1 MTTYTTILKNQTPLD
16 IALILTGSA
25 DNAYEIAK
33 ESEID
38 MSNMLKTGEQIYYNG
53 EITDKRVFEYYA
65 ARGIRPATGIDTLYS
80 GAIKIFDST
89 FAFTF
94 E

>member
-33 ESEID
+33 ENEID
-38 MSNMLKTGEQIYYNG
+38 MSNMLNLRKEVQYEKKIYGVVDIVFNDFFSNG
-53 EITDKRVFEYYA
+53 EHTCK
-65 ARGIRPATGIDTLYS
+65 GICGRC
-80 GAIKIFDST
+80 
-89 FAFTF
+89 
-94 E
+94 

>member
-33 ESEID
+33 ENEID
-38 MSNMLKTGEQIYYNG
+38 MSNMLKPENRY
-53 EITDKRVFEYYA
+53 ITTEK
-65 ARGIRPATGIDTLYS
+65 
-80 GAIKIFDST
+80 
-89 FAFTF
+89 
-94 E
+94 